1 MASKGEIWL
10 ANLNP
15 QKKNNEVGKTRPVL
29 IIQSD
34 LLNASTYPTTII
46 IPLTT
51 HLVDDAEPLRV
62 RIEKK
67 GKLQKDS
74 DALIAHIR
82 SIDNTRLI
90 EKLTVVSNKQ
100 LKKVFECLYE
110 VLD

>member
-34 LLNASTYPTTII
+34 LLNASSYPTTII

-51 HLVDDAEPLRV
+51 HLIDDAKPLRV
-62 RIEKK
+62 RIKK
-67 GKLQKDS
+67 KEKLQKNS

-82 SIDNTRLI
+82 SIDNARLI
-90 EKLTVVSNKQ
+90 EKLACITNKELQ
-100 LKKVFECLYE
+100 EIFDCLYE